1 MSMKIEVYIPE
12 AVVEAGDAPDYLA
25 RCMTAIGYG
34 RGVSLPMPAAA
45 PVQGLA
51 EALKQSADQAKALE
65 VEQTEEA
72 PKRERGKP
80 SAGRARRTK
89 EEIAEDEAAD
99 ALDAASATVEEAT
112 NTQPEDK
119 PLISSGE
126 ERVDPAEAAQDA
138 DDERAQAEATKA
150 AEGKAY
156 TRDDVRNAMV
166 EFVNTHGSGEMSE
179 DMIKTLSQLY
189 PDGSVTKLSEIPDN
203 SDDFL
208 AVINGLSNAS
218 KAREAMK

>member
-1 MSMKIEVYIPE
+1 MSMKIEVVIPE
-12 AVVEAGDAPDYLA
+12 EVVSQGEASDYLA
-25 RCMTAIGYG
+25 RCMTAIGYS

-65 VEQTEEA
+65 AEQTEEA

-99 ALDAASATVEEAT
+99 AAEAM
-112 NTQPEDK
+112 NGEVLPPEDK

-126 ERVDPAEAAQDA
+126 ERIDPAAAAQDA
-138 DDERAQAEATKA
+138 ADERAQAEATKA
-150 AEGKAY
+150 ADGKAY
-156 TRDDVRNAMV
+156 SRDDVRNAMV